1 MISEWPRLLGGTIA
15 SPAFIMSSP
24 FWLLLILGLFLQA
37 GAVWTGADAR
47 AVGSAAIVCSACEA
61 DACAGCARTGC
72 SDTAS
77 VYDTALSCD
86 VSSSCGCVEAPLSL
100 PVDSVPLPPSRPV
113 GHELAAGPVWS
124 EVRQDI
130 PSPPSEAPHPLDAPF
145 GVAAGV
151 VVVPPVALTVRFCA
165 FLI

>member
-1 MISEWPRLLGGTIA
+1 
-15 SPAFIMSSP
+15 MSSP

-47 AVGSAAIVCSACEA
+47 VVGSAAIVCAACEA
-61 DACAGCARTGC
+61 DACGCCDQTGC
-72 SDTAS
+72 TAAATSSDMAT
-77 VYDTALSCD
+77 
-86 VSSSCGCVEAPLSL
+86 SCGCVEAPVSL
-100 PVDSVPLPPSRPV
+100 PVDSVPLLPSRSV
-113 GHELAAGPVWS
+113 GHELAAGPVWI
-124 EVRQDI
+124 EARQDI
-130 PSPPSEAPHPLDAPF
+130 PSPPSRAPHPLDVCF

>member
-1 MISEWPRLLGGTIA
+1 
-15 SPAFIMSSP
+15 MSSP

-47 AVGSAAIVCSACEA
+47 AAGPAAIACAACEM
-61 DACAGCARTGC
+61 DGCGGCGGCDLTGC
-72 SDTAS
+72 SDMSSMFDA
-77 VYDTALSCD
+77 ALSCD
-86 VSSSCGCVEAPLSL
+86 TASSCGCAEAPFSV
-100 PVDSVPLPPSRPV
+100 PVDSAPPPPSRPV
-113 GHELAAGPVWS
+113 GHKLAAGPVWT

-130 PSPPSEAPHPLDAPF
+130 PSPPSRAPHPLDAPS
-145 GVAAGV
+145 GVAPGA

>member
-1 MISEWPRLLGGTIA
+1 
-15 SPAFIMSSP
+15 MSSP

-37 GAVWTGADAR
+37 GAVRIGPDAPE
-47 AVGSAAIVCSACEA
+47 AVSDSPAAIVCAACEA

-77 VYDTALSCD
+77 VYDTDLSCD
-86 VSSSCGCVEAPLSL
+86 MSSSCGCVEAPFSL
-100 PVDSVPLPPSRPV
+100 PVDSVPLPPSRPG
-113 GHELAAGPVWS
+113 GHELAAGPVWT

-145 GVAAGV
+145 GVATGA